1 MISNKNKNPPLKSF
15 ITYHKISVTPG
26 ILMKQAVF
34 IVVLI
39 KCLETIVKRKKKVRN
54 SFVNIFRV

>member
-1 MISNKNKNPPLKSF
+1 MISNKNKNPPLKPL
-15 ITYHKISVTPG
+15 ITYQKISVTPG

-39 KCLETIVKRKKKVRN
+39 KCLETIVKRQKKVRN